1 MSSHLHRPCST
12 DIEFT
17 KVCLTESEKEAV
29 FRNLD
34 SADYDLIL
42 SPTGWLD
49 CAIIQQA
56 QVLLKEVNPLIEGF
70 QRTTLGPVRNFNVM
84 SGEFIQ
90 ILHTG
95 AQHWVCIST
104 IGCSPGYV
112 NLYESMFHE
121 VIGVEVEEQVTSL
134 LHDSY
139 LGLNNVS
146 VQQQQNGSDCGIFAI
161 SFATCLV
168 YFESPEN
175 VTFDIPKMRKH
186 LAQCLRNRKM
196 ELFPTV

>member
-1 MSSHLHRPCST
+1 MNDPLVSVWIITSKEGEISSAHCLGCKAGLGETCSHVASVL
-12 DIEFT
+12 F
-17 KVCLTESEKEAV
+17 
-29 FRNLD
+29 
-34 SADYDLIL
+34 IL

-70 QRTTLGPVRNFNVM
+70 QRTTLGPVSNFNVM

-104 IGCSPGYV
+104 IGCSTGYV
-112 NLYESMFHE
+112 NLYDSMFHE

-139 LGLNNVS
+139 LGINNVS

-196 ELFPTV
+196 